1 MMSDEAVDY
10 DLPDETVL
18 EIATLREVIRILL
31 EVFDDPNS
39 SQHKKSIAIYLGKV
53 AIKKQ

>member
-1 MMSDEAVDY
+1 MSDEAVDY